1 MNQTRNIAEIK
12 RNTESVSD
20 YLTGASAHS
29 PSTLYL
35 FTKRLKEY
43 QIDEKILEKLKKHAS
58 KFVLVVFSGE
68 WCANCA
74 RNVPILGLVAEATG
88 LEVRVFGH
96 LNQDPLKPG
105 VRWRIPPSPP
115 EVHDFNVV
123 RIPHI
128 AVFNAKGT
136 EVDVIIENPP
146 EGQSLEGVLLRIFE
160 RN

>member
-1 MNQTRNIAEIK
+1 MTQTRNIAEIIG
-12 RNTESVSD
+12 NTESVSD

-43 QIDEKILEKLKKHAS
+43 KINEEILEKLKKYAM

-68 WCANCA
+68 WCAHCA
-74 RNVPILGLVAEATG
+74 RNVPVLGLVAEATG

-96 LNQDPLKPG
+96 LNQDPLKSG

-115 EVHDFNVV
+115 EVHDFNVI

-128 AVFNAKGT
+128 AVFNTEGT
-136 EVDVIIENPP
+136 KVGEIIENPP
-146 EGQSLEGVLLRIFE
+146 EGQSLEETLLRIFE
-160 RN
+160 RD